1 MSLIRIARQF
11 STTAVS
17 RAKELTHGLG
27 MGGAVISAAWLA
39 TEMFNIN
46 SGVYTWISDSP
57 CYYCE
62 KLYKLE
68 REIIL
73 DAR

>member
-1 MSLIRIARQF
+1 MSLIQIARQF

-17 RAKELTHGLG
+17 RAKGLAYGLG
-27 MGGAVISAAWLA
+27 MTGAVISTTWIA

-68 REIIL
+68 R
-73 DAR
+73 